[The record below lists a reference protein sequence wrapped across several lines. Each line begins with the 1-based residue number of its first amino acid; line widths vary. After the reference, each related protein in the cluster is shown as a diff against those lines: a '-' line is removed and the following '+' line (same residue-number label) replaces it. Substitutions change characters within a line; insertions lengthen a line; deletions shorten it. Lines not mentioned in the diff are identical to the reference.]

1 MSCFS
6 SARYNCTAVIL
17 RPVGSSDTVGGGQNQ
32 YVQDPIS
39 GAIVRKWTNDS
50 NSSEVGV
57 QKITFD
63 CSAEGFA
70 DAGIRVLGTNEKV
83 DDLFRLTDMV
93 KIFFS
98 PSVHI
103 TGRDKITEIREK
115 RSGKLVW
122 REEESEYIS
131 GGQWVEK
138 PTVFDVRGVT
148 PVINPMVGNNEN
160 YAILE
165 RSEVQ

>member
-17 RPVGSSDTVGGGQNQ
+17 RPVGSSDTVGGGPTQ

-39 GAIVRKWTNDS
+39 GAIVRQWSDDGDTIQT
-50 NSSEVGV
+50 GV
-57 QKITFD
+57 QKIVFD

-70 DAGIRVLGTNEKV
+70 DAGIRVLGTNEKI
-83 DDLFRLTDMV
+83 DDLFRVTDMV
-93 KIFFS
+93 KIFFGNK
-98 PSVHI
+98 VHI

-115 RSGKLVW
+115 RTGNLVW
-122 REEESEYIS
+122 REEESEQMAN
-131 GGQWVEK
+131 GQWVEK
-138 PTVFDVRGVT
+138 ATVFDVRGVT
-148 PVINPMVGNNEN
+148 PVINPMVGHSEN